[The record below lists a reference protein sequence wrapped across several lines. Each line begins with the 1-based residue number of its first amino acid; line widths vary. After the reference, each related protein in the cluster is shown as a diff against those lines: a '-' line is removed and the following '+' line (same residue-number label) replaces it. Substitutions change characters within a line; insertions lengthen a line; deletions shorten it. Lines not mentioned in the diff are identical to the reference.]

1 VRGVDLHDDRKRWRR
16 LVVVMGKMKGRGSAF
31 MTVVSGDV
39 GALVFAV
46 FTPNPSRT
54 FLYLRKG
61 RGGD

>member
-16 LVVVMGKMKGRGSAF
+16 LVVVMGNMKGRGSAF
-31 MTVVSGDV
+31 MTVVSGDG

-54 FLYLRKG
+54 FCI
-61 RGGD
+61 